1 MLLHLRGEGKN
12 KVIKVCKQCLG
23 AALTDKQAGKGME
36 KSKDLA
42 VKLLSAPLSCHSM
55 DAMYLM
61 DKQLVTGKGVSKD
74 RNKGLKM

>member
-1 MLLHLRGEGKN
+1 M
-12 KVIKVCKQCLG
+12 
-23 AALTDKQAGKGME
+23 
-36 KSKDLA
+36 A

-74 RNKGLKM
+74 RNKGLKI